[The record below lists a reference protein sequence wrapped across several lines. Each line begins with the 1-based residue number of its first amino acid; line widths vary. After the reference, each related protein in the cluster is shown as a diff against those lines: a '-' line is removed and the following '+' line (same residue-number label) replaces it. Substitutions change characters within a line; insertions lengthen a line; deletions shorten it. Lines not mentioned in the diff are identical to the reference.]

1 VKAGQKREVFGVC
14 RGFSLEFDI
23 ADREAQ
29 MKRSIR
35 EKIFE
40 ADRQIRENSPGWLRL
55 RLDTLRSYQQ
65 KSLEPELWESSI
77 GEIER
82 KLISRQDQG
91 LKDFLA
97 YVLREKSKL
106 SWQEMGDQL
115 YRDIKGKVARRLR
128 ARRAYERAERKL
140 ELESFVNPTADTIAT
155 GQIIHLIDGR
165 ILLT

>member
-1 VKAGQKREVFGVC
+1 MC
-14 RGFSLEFDI
+14 RCFSSEFDI
-23 ADREAQ
+23 ADREAHV
-29 MKRSIR
+29 KRSIR

-55 RLDTLRSYQQ
+55 RLDTLRSYQR

-77 GEIER
+77 AEIER
-82 KLISRQDQG
+82 KLMSRQDQG

-97 YVLREKSKL
+97 YVLRAKAKL

-115 YRDIKGKVARRLR
+115 YRSVKSKAARRLR
-128 ARRAYERAERKL
+128 ARRAYERADRKL
-140 ELESFVNPTADTIAT
+140 ELESFVSPAADTIAT
-155 GQIIHLIDGR
+155 GQILQLIDGR